1 MNRDGDLR
9 PLIRRNVLGC
19 HWQAI
24 ESGGTGLGI
33 PDLNGKFRDGP
44 EIWIEC
50 KMTRGWAVTL
60 RPEQIGWLVTRARY
74 GGHVFVAVRRRP
86 EKGGADELYLCR
98 GSYARELRAEGLRA
112 AYVGRGLVGRWEGGP
127 GSGGWNWEVV
137 AASLRAGSLTPPAR
151 GAP

>member
-19 HWQAI
+19 HWQ
-24 ESGGTGLGI
+24 
-33 PDLNGKFRDGP
+33 
-44 EIWIEC
+44 
-50 KMTRGWAVTL
+50 
-60 RPEQIGWLVTRARY
+60 
-74 GGHVFVAVRRRP
+74 AVRRRP